1 MRVIIAGGRDFTNV
15 NVMAECKTTHLE
27 SIQTSVEFLSKLRL
41 TDTGLG
47 RPNGRIYLNQDII
60 KTEFY
65 YSA

>member
-1 MRVIIAGGRDFTNV
+1 MQPVLVRITYRSK
-15 NVMAECKTTHLE
+15 CKTTHLE
-27 SIQTSVEFLSKLRL
+27 SIQTNVEFLYKLRL

>member
-1 MRVIIAGGRDFTNV
+1 MNF
-15 NVMAECKTTHLE
+15 
-27 SIQTSVEFLSKLRL
+27 QTSVEFLSKLRL